1 MPNCEVCD
9 QELVEG
15 DFEEKLGICVSC
27 IMIESREESFR
38 SLFAIFMI
46 LLGWLMFISAFL
58 SIILNIGFLFVDFEQ
73 HIFYIIQPLI
83 WFGISGI
90 GVIYFSFVYK
100 FK

>member
-15 DFEEKLGICVSC
+15 DFEEEIGIYVNY
-27 IMIESREESFR
+27 IMIESREESFK

-46 LLGWLMFISAFL
+46 FLGWLMFISAFL

-73 HIFYIIQPLI
+73 HIFYLIPPLI
-83 WFGISGI
+83 WFVISGS
-90 GVIYFSFVYK
+90 GAIYFSFVYK